1 MKWKIRQEAA
11 GDEAAI
17 AQVTEAAFAGKPYA
31 SGDEA
36 DLPERL
42 RDAGALVLS
51 LVAVER
57 KQIIAH
63 VCLSP
68 ATVGGEKWLSL
79 GPLSVLPN
87 KQGQGIG
94 SALVS
99 TAVGIAQAYGRGGVV
114 LMGDPK
120 FYGRLGFEQTSDV
133 TFNGSETRH
142 LQVYPFGETP
152 LGAAVFHEAFGE
164 S

>member
-57 KQIIAH
+57 KQIIGH

-68 ATVGGEKWLSL
+68 ATVGDAKWLSL

-142 LQVYPFGETP
+142 LQV
-152 LGAAVFHEAFGE
+152 LSLIHI
-164 S
+164 

>member
-11 GDEAAI
+11 GDEVAI

-42 RDAGALVLS
+42 RDVGALVLS

-57 KQIIAH
+57 NQIIGH

-68 ATVGGEKWLSL
+68 ATVGDEKWLSL

-120 FYGRLGFEQTSDV
+120 FYGRLGFEQTSGV
-133 TFNGSETRH
+133 TYNGSETRH
-142 LQVYPFGETP
+142 LQVYPFGQVP
-152 LGAAVFHEAFGE
+152 SGAAMFHKAFDE